1 MIISQNLL
9 NNKLPNTKYDLDQRM
24 NVEDINKNISPAL
37 CLGRIINDYK
47 TTEENQFNSS
57 FSDRS
62 NII

>member
-1 MIISQNLL
+1 
-9 NNKLPNTKYDLDQRM
+9 M

-62 NII
+62 NSI